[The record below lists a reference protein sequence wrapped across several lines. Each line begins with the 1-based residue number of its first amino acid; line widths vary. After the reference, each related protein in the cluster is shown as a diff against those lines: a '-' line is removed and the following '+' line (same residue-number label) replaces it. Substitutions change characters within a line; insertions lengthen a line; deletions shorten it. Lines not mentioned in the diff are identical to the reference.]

1 MNPKLER
8 IVARIHEVPSLPSVL
23 TDVLSTIDSPESTI
37 DEIAREIKK
46 DQSLTVNVLK
56 IANSAFYGL
65 LGTVSTIRQAI
76 VIIGLNELRTIVL
89 GQSVFRFY
97 AVESRTDFKRKDLW
111 THSMV
116 CAFLAKKLAKEAFLA
131 DREGSC
137 MIGGLIHDIGKVVID
152 RYFPDE
158 FVRIIRM
165 VRNDGVSFAKAER
178 EVLGYT
184 HYQIGAT
191 LLKKWNFP
199 PELVNCVLYHH
210 APWRDKEFPHIS
222 ATVFHANVLA
232 KVMKFPSY
240 DKDKTHGSTWLKVP
254 EQRRFLEKNGLP
266 VQKRDLKTFLNS
278 AYSRIISETSN
289 VVGAMDLP
297 SDTPSEQQ
305 AYAF

>member
-1 MNPKLER
+1 VNPKLEK
-8 IVARIHEVPSLPSVL
+8 IVARIQEVPSLPSTV
-23 TDVLSTIDSPESTI
+23 TDVLKTIDCSESTI

-65 LGTVSTIRQAI
+65 LGQVSTIRQAI
-76 VIIGLNELRTIVL
+76 VLIGLNELRTIVL
-89 GQSVFRFY
+89 GQSVFRLY
-97 AVESRTDFKRKDLW
+97 AVESKTDFKRKDLW

-116 CAFLAKKLAKEAFLA
+116 CAFLAKKLAKEAFVA

-158 FVRIIRM
+158 FVKIIRM
-165 VRNDGVSFAKAER
+165 VQDEGVGFAKAER

-199 PELVNCVLYHH
+199 PELVSCVLYHH
-210 APWRDKEFPHIS
+210 APWRDAEFPHIS
-222 ATVFHANVLA
+222 ATVFHANVLS
-232 KVMKFPSY
+232 KVMRFPSY
-240 DKDKTHGSTWLKVP
+240 SKDKTYGSTWLKVP
-254 EQRRFLEKNGLP
+254 DQRRFLEKYGLP
-266 VQKRDLKTFLNS
+266 VHKVDLKAFLS
-278 AYSRIISETSN
+278 TAYSRIVLETSS
-289 VVGAMDLP
+289 VVGAMDIP
-297 SDTPSEQQ
+297 SNTHPDQQ
-305 AYAF
+305 AYSL

>member
-1 MNPKLER
+1 MNPKLEN
-8 IVARIHEVPSLPSVL
+8 IVARIQEVPSLPSTL
-23 TDVLSTIDSPESTI
+23 TDVLGTIDCPESTI

-65 LGTVSTIRQAI
+65 LGQISTIRQAI
-76 VIIGLNELRTIVL
+76 VLIGLNELRTIVL

-97 AVESRTDFKRKDLW
+97 AVESKTDFKRKDLW
-111 THSMV
+111 SHSMV

-158 FVRIIRM
+158 FVKIIQMIQDER
-165 VRNDGVSFAKAER
+165 VSFAKAER

-199 PELVNCVLYHH
+199 PELVSCVLYHH

-222 ATVFHANVLA
+222 ATVFHANVLS
-232 KVMKFPSY
+232 KVMRFPSY
-240 DKDKTHGSTWLKVP
+240 QKDKSYGSSWLKVP
-254 EQRRFLEKNGLP
+254 AQRRFLEKNGLP
-266 VQKRDLKTFLNS
+266 VHKVDLKTFLS
-278 AYSRIISETSN
+278 TAYNRIMSESSN
-289 VVGAMDLP
+289 VVGAMGLP
-297 SDTPSEQQ
+297 SNAHQEQQ
-305 AYAF
+305 AFAS